1 MIRKSLVEGGRIKE
15 IASTKGGLKFKI
27 INQSEAV
34 NLKALIDRVYSD
46 IPGFEEIMEVAYGQW
61 NGGKL
66 STTEDLL
73 AEQSPDNIIRGIKNN
88 L

>member
-15 IASTKGGLKFKI
+15 IVSTKGGLKFKI

-46 IPGFEEIMEVAYGQW
+46 IPGFEEIMEAAYGQW
-61 NGGKL
+61 NNYIRANSRRPKIYWRNSL
-66 STTEDLL
+66 
-73 AEQSPDNIIRGIKNN
+73 PII
-88 L
+88 